1 MPEINY
7 LAVLVAAI
15 AAMAL
20 GALWYSKL
28 LFGKKWQEL
37 VGKTDEELKK
47 GAGKAIGGTAVAW
60 LIISYVLA
68 HFIDYTSATTWDAG
82 LVTALW
88 IGLGFM
94 AMSQLIITLY
104 EDRKMSLF
112 AISVGYQVLA
122 VAIMAI
128 IHALWV

>member
-1 MPEINY
+1 MSEVNY

-20 GALWYSKL
+20 GALWYSKV

-37 VGKTDEELKK
+37 VEKSDEELKK
-47 GAGKAIGGTAVAW
+47 GAGKAVGGTAVAW
-60 LIISYVLA
+60 LVISFTLA
-68 HFIDYTSATTWDAG
+68 YFVDATEATTWDSALMVG
-82 LVTALW
+82 LWAS
-88 IGLGFM
+88 IGLM
-94 AMSQLIITLY
+94 TMSQLIITLY

-122 VAIMAI
+122 VLIMAV